1 MVWQEPERG
10 RIAASLGHKVIMAP
24 ASWTYF
30 DYATDETDTGRSP
43 YSTFRPIEQVY
54 AFDPVAPGI
63 PPAMARNILGGQGC
77 LWTEFITTEKDV
89 EYMLLPRAI
98 ALAETLWSERDR
110 MNFQGF
116 SIRLRAELTRL
127 GRAGINYRIPDRAS
141 TSGLVQIPSSRWRNR
156 LWTRCCITHW
166 TEATQRRHRPSIP
179 ARSPCQCRS
188 PHPGSGPLPYCRMD
202 VKARSTKLRSQRRT

>member
-1 MVWQEPERG
+1 MGASPDVRQLKAAESLTSNEQLVAYFIRRVSGILASRGRQAVGWDDVLGGGPVPDLNVMVWQEPERG

-110 MNFQGF
+110 MNFQG
-116 SIRLRAELTRL
+116 L
-127 GRAGINYRIPDRAS
+127 AS
-141 TSGLVQIPSSRWRNR
+141 DYGQNSHDWVGL
-156 LWTRCCITHW
+156 
-166 TEATQRRHRPSIP
+166 E
-179 ARSPCQCRS
+179 
-188 PHPGSGPLPYCRMD
+188 
-202 VKARSTKLRSQRRT
+202 